1 MSHDDDIQSAPS
13 PSSRSLED
21 VAAGSE
27 STKKRKFIEELQN
40 QENPPPKRQRSG
52 KSKSSAPQ
60 ATTSLLPP
68 PEFSEFVGFV
78 YEQGYP
84 PKPRRARKHPVV
96 AQAQGDSKGNA
107 YGPPQM
113 HSGQVRECDTS
124 APPSISN
131 APTTSVNAHGM
142 GRGQTS
148 KPDLKRKRK
157 AEDGDP
163 YSADAPQPRT
173 VVPTGPGPL
182 PSVRSLLLDFFLSD
196 SMALI

>member
-1 MSHDDDIQSAPS
+1 MSHDDDIQSAPG
-13 PSSRSLED
+13 PSSRPLED
-21 VAAGSE
+21 VAAGSVE
-27 STKKRKFIEELQN
+27 PKSIEELQN

-52 KSKSSAPQ
+52 KSKSSVPQ

-84 PKPRRARKHPVV
+84 PKPRRGARKHPVV
-96 AQAQGDSKGNA
+96 AQAQGDSTGSA

-113 HSGQVRECDTS
+113 YSSQELECDTS
-124 APPSISN
+124 ASPSISN
-131 APTTSVNAHGM
+131 APTTSVNAQGM
-142 GRGQTS
+142 GREQTS

-157 AEDGDP
+157 AEDGDL

-173 VVPTGPGPL
+173 VVPTGPGSL
-182 PSVRSLLLDFFLSD
+182 PSVRCLLLVFFL
-196 SMALI
+196 LTRWR